1 MNPFHNTR
9 GRFAKS
15 PSKSR
20 RTSRKFKRNATTGRF
35 SKYGRNTH
43 GRFSP
48 KTRRNMTRRRR

>member
-1 MNPFHNTR
+1 MNPLHNAR
-9 GRFAKS
+9 GRFAA
-15 PSKSR
+15 KSR

-35 SKYGRNTH
+35 SKYGRNTR